1 VGESRASKIESSTF
15 STERDIPVCRTKE
28 NILEQKPRRMAVA
41 TEKAHGR
48 GNKYLYDYS
57 DTHTNA
63 KAHSVM

>member
-15 STERDIPVCRTKE
+15 STERDIPVCRIKE

-48 GNKYLYDYS
+48 GNKIP
-57 DTHTNA
+57 
-63 KAHSVM
+63 V